1 MNRKF
6 TGACSDKDA
15 LSKGIE
21 FVESTLRELRVDNK
35 LAMRTVLMTEE
46 LIPQFIENSV
56 PGGELRINV
65 RKSLGEV
72 SVTIVSEGE
81 QFDPFEFGAEGS
93 LLSDEVSDKDKQYVI
108 RSILLKSL
116 ENDLKVANRNG
127 VNTARIA
134 VGQSEKT
141 RLYLTAGAA
150 VIGILIGILMKAV
163 ILPNYA
169 QGLDFYFLTPIKT
182 MFFNALKIIIGQ
194 VVFFSIVSC
203 FAQFKD
209 LSELGR
215 IAGKVMGFYLT
226 TTVIAVGISIAL
238 TKVFSPGEFGA
249 ALNSAVSLTQ
259 DVDVGAVVDTSI
271 RSTIIN
277 IIPNNFLSP
286 ILEGNMLQILF
297 LAVLLGVAIGKVGK
311 YAPMMQEFFDA
322 CSSITLVVTSMITRF
337 IPLAVMSTTALVV
350 SKLEMGSLVHVLSY
364 VGVFIL
370 GIVCMLLVYGLIIL
384 IVGRLNPLTFFKK
397 NLEGM
402 VTALSLCSSSAM
414 MPINMRICTEK
425 MGISPKVS
433 SFSIPLG
440 ATVNMDGS
448 CINLTVCGLFL
459 AKMYG
464 VTVPSSVLISMAV
477 TVILLSLGSP
487 GVPGAGLVCMAVVL
501 ESIGCPLEAIGLMM
515 AVYPFIDLIITMSNT
530 TGDMAATLVVAK
542 SENLLNEHVYR
553 S

>member
-1 MNRKF
+1 MKF
-6 TGACSDKDA
+6 TGLCSDGDT
-15 LSKGIE
+15 LSKGIG
-21 FVESTLRELRVDNK
+21 FVESALKELRVDNK
-35 LAMRTVLMTEE
+35 LAMRTVLMIEE

-56 PGGELRINV
+56 PGGELRISV
-65 RKSLGEV
+65 RKSLGEL
-72 SVTIVSEGE
+72 SVTITSEGE
-81 QFDPFEFGAEGS
+81 RFDPFEFGTEGS
-93 LLSDEVSDKDKQYVI
+93 LLSDEVSDKDKQYAI

-116 ENDLKVANRNG
+116 GNDLKVSNRNG

-134 VGQSEKT
+134 VGQSERS

-150 VIGILIGILMKAV
+150 VIGILIGILMKTV
-163 ILPNYA
+163 ILPNA
-169 QGLDFYFLTPIKT
+169 ADGLDFYFLTPIKT

-194 VVFFSIVSC
+194 VVFFSIISC

-238 TKVFSPGEFGA
+238 IKVFSPGEFGA
-249 ALNSAVSLTQ
+249 ALNTAVSLTQ
-259 DVDVGAVVDTSI
+259 DVDVSAVVDTSI

-277 IIPNNFLSP
+277 IIPDNFLSP
-286 ILEGNMLQILF
+286 ILEGNMLQIIF

-350 SKLEMGSLVHVLSY
+350 SKLEMESLVHVLSY

-542 SENLLNEHVYR
+542 SERLLNEHVYN
-553 S
+553 SD